1 MQSILM
7 IGQSNMVG
15 GGFINEV
22 LMICSERIQMLRNA
36 EFAVGKI
43 TDEEFGERMRV
54 IRVRAEAME
63 E

>member
-15 GGFINEV
+15 RGFINEV

>member
-15 GGFINEV
+15 RGFINEV

-54 IRVRAEAME
+54 IRVREEAME